1 MPTSV
6 SPEISPDGLHTTVPV
21 LGCSSHEESYPSLT
35 NMAILW
41 SQTGRHKVFEHCPQK
56 GQFRVKRGGTDGC
69 TAVRQQTGI
78 LNKSNTLTFLTT
90 HTQLPCLSFG
100 AGKYFRAIHRL
111 KVVLIKFYN
120 HKTIH
125 SCSNN
130 RYNIW
135 VTCKSPVSTENLEHR
150 ALIRSPPHRIRMPDS
165 PINLSDWVSS

>member
-1 MPTSV
+1 MNYFPRM
-6 SPEISPDGLHTTVPV
+6 EI
-21 LGCSSHEESYPSLT
+21 
-35 NMAILW
+35 I
-41 SQTGRHKVFEHCPQK
+41 
-56 GQFRVKRGGTDGC
+56 GC

-165 PINLSDWVSS
+165 PINLSDWVSSWLAFGLLFISQTILIAILSL